1 MTYFTFHIC
10 SLLSHVCPSFFWVM
24 IFNTCSSV
32 GWYSRITVFEI
43 ARWLE
48 DMKSGRALGRRDRK
62 DSCCINDHPTE
73 FQSLEV
79 LVFKVYIHYIHY
91 HIIYIYIFKFIF
103 IFKAFLTHPRLKN
116 PRHDRGGCGQSFV
129 PAFLPGWELLVSHFS
144 PAMKIWMLVP
154 KYGDI
159 SRFIW
164 MLVPK
169 SYGDIM
175 RYLH

>member
-1 MTYFTFHIC
+1 MLFGWLVLQDHCLWDRPLAGRYEERSGSRTARPKGFMLHQ
-10 SLLSHVCPSFFWVM
+10 W
-24 IFNTCSSV
+24 SSN
-32 GWYSRITVFEI
+32 GIPESRSSSI
-43 ARWLE
+43 
-48 DMKSGRALGRRDRK
+48 
-62 DSCCINDHPTE
+62 
-73 FQSLEV
+73 QSLYS
-79 LVFKVYIHYIHY
+79 LYSLSY
-91 HIIYIYIFKFIF
+91 YIYIFKFIF